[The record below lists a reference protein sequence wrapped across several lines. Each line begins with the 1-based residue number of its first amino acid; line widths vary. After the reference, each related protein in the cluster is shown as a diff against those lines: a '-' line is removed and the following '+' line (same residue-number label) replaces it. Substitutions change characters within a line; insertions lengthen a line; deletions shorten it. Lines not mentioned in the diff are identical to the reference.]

1 MSLTQSTKQI
11 DKSKIWKVGLLAVA
25 ASVAANLIVFFILN
39 VLLDLPSPADFPP
52 LSVGAIGFLTAVF
65 TFIGVVVFALI
76 VRFTRKPIR
85 NFWIV
90 ATVAFVLSIIP
101 NISAVLNPES
111 APFPFPVS
119 SSLGFGVLIV
129 FHVIAYLVLT
139 LIMTTQTLAE

>member
-1 MSLTQSTKQI
+1 MSLTQATKQV
-11 DKSKIWKVGLLAVA
+11 DKSKIWKVGLLAIGV
-25 ASVAANLIVFFILN
+25 SIVANLIAFFILSAI
-39 VLLDLPSPADFPP
+39 LDLPSPADFPP
-52 LSVGAIGFLTAVF
+52 LSAGAIGFMTAVF

-76 VRFTRKPIR
+76 ARFTRKPIR

-90 ATVAFVLSIIP
+90 ATVAFVLSILP
-101 NISAVLNPES
+101 NISAALNPES

-139 LIMTTQTLAE
+139 LIMTTKTLAD